1 MDIMKNKKRLLSQSL
16 LHVVSLVLLI
26 IILFPLL
33 WMVSSSLKT
42 PKELFSNGINLLPK
56 QITLENYRFVLEK
69 YDFVQWLLNSIVT
82 TFGIFI
88 LQVFISLMGAFAL
101 NYYRTRWNRIM
112 FYFVLITMVIPFQV
126 TMIPNYILISN
137 MGLVDTQ
144 IAVILPYAANA
155 TTFFFI
161 YQQVRSIPKSYYE
174 VARIEGAHSFWVF
187 QHVMCGLC
195 KGSIAAVSI
204 LTIIDAWN
212 LYFWPLLVLSSP
224 KSRTLT
230 IALKQ
235 FADYEVGDNWGP
247 FMATASLASLPVV
260 LAFTFF
266 RRHIIDAFVSSGIKG

>member
-1 MDIMKNKKRLLSQSL
+1 MKNKKKILSQSL
-16 LHVVSLVLLI
+16 LHVVSLALLAVTV
-26 IILFPLL
+26 FPLL
-33 WMVSSSLKT
+33 WMVSSSFKT

-56 QITLENYRFVLEK
+56 QATWDNYRFVLEK
-69 YDFVQWLLNSIVT
+69 YDFFQWLCNSVIT
-82 TFGIFI
+82 TFGIFAV
-88 LQVFISLMGAFAL
+88 QVLISLMGAFAL

-112 FYFVLITMVIPFQV
+112 FCFVLVTMVIPFQV

-137 MGLVDTQ
+137 LGLTDTRT
-144 IAVILPYAANA
+144 AVILPYAANA
-155 TTFFFI
+155 TTFFFL

-174 VARIEGAHSFWVF
+174 VARIEGARSTWVF

-195 KGSIAAVSI
+195 KGSVAAVSI
-204 LTIIDAWN
+204 LTVIDAWN

-247 FMATASLASLPVV
+247 FMATATLASLPVV
-260 LAFTFF
+260 LAYTFF
-266 RRHIIDAFVSSGIKG
+266 RRHIIDAFVSSGVKG

>member
-1 MDIMKNKKRLLSQSL
+1 MKNKKRFLSQGL
-16 LHVVSLVLLI
+16 LHIVNLALLVAI
-26 IILFPLL
+26 IFPLL
-33 WMVSSSLKT
+33 WMISSSLKT

-56 QITLENYRFVLEK
+56 QITWENYRFVLEK
-69 YDFVQWLLNSIVT
+69 YDFFKWLLNSVVT
-82 TFGIFI
+82 TLGIFV
-88 LQVFISLMGAFAL
+88 LQVLIALMGAFAL
-101 NYYRTRWNRIM
+101 NYYKNRWTRIM

-137 MGLVDTQ
+137 MNLVDTWA
-144 IAVILPYAANA
+144 AVILPYAANA
-155 TTFFFI
+155 TTFFFL
-161 YQQVRSIPKSYYE
+161 YQQVRTIPKSYYE
-174 VARIEGAHSFWVF
+174 VARIEGARSVWVF
-187 QHVMCGLC
+187 KNVTCGLC

-247 FMATASLASLPVV
+247 FMATATLASLPVI
-260 LAFTFF
+260 LAYIFF
-266 RRHIIDAFVSSGIKG
+266 RRHIIDAFVSSGVKG